1 MKTGA
6 RFACSWGPLLAGLL
20 LWTAAAPAA
29 SQNKPASATNR
40 IAAVAAPEIPKSV
53 FTLPNKPEEGKDPFF
68 PKSMRPYAHAP
79 TTTNAPV
86 QAVSLVLNGIT
97 GPPRRTAMINGRTLE
112 AGEDAEVKDHN
123 GSKTRIKCLEI
134 KDDSAIIEIIS
145 TGERKELRLRSF

>member
-1 MKTGA
+1 M
-6 RFACSWGPLLAGLL
+6 
-20 LWTAAAPAA
+20 
-29 SQNKPASATNR
+29 
-40 IAAVAAPEIPKSV
+40 
-53 FTLPNKPEEGKDPFF
+53 
-68 PKSMRPYAHAP
+68 
-79 TTTNAPV
+79 
-86 QAVSLVLNGIT
+86 SLVLNGIT